1 MRAIISLASNSGD
14 KKSNLNRMVDEIR
27 KQCRILRYSGEY
39 LTDATDGTSS
49 PYLNAVAEIESEE
62 RADVLDK
69 KFKEIEIMLGRDE
82 ESRRRKEVPCD
93 IDIVEADGKILR
105 KKDSMQQYYRIG
117 IDLLNPST
125 SNPKPLN
132 F

>member
-125 SNPKPLN
+125 SKP
-132 F
+132 